1 MQIYLVG
8 GAVRDEI
15 LGRPVHDKDYVVSD
29 SSEAEMLSLGYSRV
43 GKAFPVFL
51 HPETGEEYALARREN
66 KIGLR
71 HCDFSVIATPDI
83 TIEEDSHRRDF
94 TCNAL
99 YKNPQTGEIID
110 YHNGIKDIKNRV
122 LRHVSEQFSEDPLRV
137 LRMCRFAAQLDFSV
151 APETMSLCRKMVQE
165 GALECLSADRIWQE
179 LAKALASK
187 TFYRFIETARECGAL
202 NEIMPEVE
210 QLFSVPERTD
220 YHPEKNSGDHTLL
233 TLKAANSDDGLVNYA
248 ALMHDIGK
256 IQTDKAC
263 WPSHR
268 GHEKLGADIIK
279 TIGKRIRV
287 PKIYTEFAVFTS
299 LHHMVYHQKVKNA
312 RYKLANI
319 AVSLSYYH
327 QKDYLNKFIAVLK
340 ADMCGRAKEVK
351 ASELAEFTEFE
362 RYLRQ
367 LYNTAIIKRPSELP
381 EFTEIISGI
390 KAGTISPAELNEKY
404 VEMILSENPYQS
416 AKCEPSV

>member
-1 MQIYLVG
+1 MVG

-15 LGRPVHDKDYVVSD
+15 LGKTIHDKDYVVTD

-66 KIGLR
+66 KTGKG
-71 HCDFSVIATPDI
+71 HCDFSVVATPDI

-99 YKNPQTGEIID
+99 YKDLQTGEIID
-110 YHNGIKDIKNRV
+110 YHNGQEDIKKHI

-151 APETMSLCRKMVQE
+151 APETMALCQKMVKD
-165 GALECLSADRIWQE
+165 GALSCLSKDRIWQE
-179 LAKALASK
+179 FAKALSSK
-187 TFYRFIETARECGAL
+187 TFYRFIETARECGVL
-202 NEIMPEVE
+202 NEILPEEE
-210 QLFSVPERTD
+210 QLFSVPERED
-220 YHPEKNSGDHTLL
+220 YHPEKNSGAHTLL
-233 TLKAANSDDGLVNYA
+233 TLKAAASDDALVNYA

-256 IQTDKAC
+256 TETDKAC

-279 TIGKRIRV
+279 KIGNRIRV
-287 PKIYTEFAVFTS
+287 PKAYTEFAVFTS

-319 AVSLSYYH
+319 AVSLSYY
-327 QKDYLNKFIAVLK
+327 QNKDYISKFIAVLK
-340 ADMCGRAKEVK
+340 ADMCGRGKETTPH
-351 ASELAEFTEFE
+351 ELMEFAEFE
-362 RYLRQ
+362 RYLMQ
-367 LYNTAIIKRPSELP
+367 LYEAAIAKRPSELP
-381 EFTEIISGI
+381 EFAEIISGI
-390 KAGTISPAELNEKY
+390 KAGAVSPAELNEKY
-404 VEMILSENPYQS
+404 VEMILSENPYEPNKTQ
-416 AKCEPSV
+416 PSV